1 MSPRNMHDQLKVLF
15 HYAAGQEL
23 QARVEQFSELG
34 LKVICCPEGADASIY
49 QELEDTE
56 IFWHVLQPV
65 TKEIIAHAPKL
76 KLIQKLGVGVNTID
90 LVAARERNIA
100 VCNMPGT
107 NSQAVAEMTLFLML
121 GALRKYPRLD
131 HACRSGEWRLDTT
144 TKNSLGEIRGR
155 TVGFVGF
162 GAVPRILAPI
172 LQAMGARVIYYTR
185 QPKADPYEY
194 ASVESLLAQSD
205 IVTLHLPLTAETD
218 GLINRSNLALMKPG
232 AVLINTARG
241 ELVDEDALYDALSN
255 GHLSAA
261 GLDVFRQEPVP
272 AQNSLLSL
280 DNVMV
285 TPHTAW
291 LTNETLARCLEVAV
305 RNSLAIMHGNEP
317 EHRVA

>member
-1 MSPRNMHDQLKVLF
+1 MNDQLKVLF

-23 QARVEQFSELG
+23 QARVEQLEALG
-34 LKVICCPEGADASIY
+34 LKVVCCPESADGSFN

-65 TKEIIAHAPKL
+65 TREVIASAPKL

-90 LVAARERNIA
+90 LETARERNIA

-107 NSQAVAEMTLFLML
+107 NSQAVAEMTLLLML

-131 HACRSGEWRLDTT
+131 HACRSGEWHLDAA

-155 TVGFVGF
+155 TVGFIGF
-162 GAVPRILAPI
+162 GAVPGILAPI
-172 LQAMGARVIYYTR
+172 LQAMGARVMYYTQ
-185 QPKADPYEY
+185 QPKTGPYEHT
-194 ASVESLLAQSD
+194 SLDSLLAQSD
-205 IVTLHLPLTAETD
+205 IVTLHVPLTAETQ
-218 GLINRSNLALMKPG
+218 GLINRSRLALMKSG

-241 ELVDEDALYDALSN
+241 ELVDEVALYDALS
-255 GHLSAA
+255 GAHLSAA
-261 GLDVFRQEPVP
+261 GLDVFSQEPVP

-291 LTNETLARCLEVAV
+291 LTNETLARCLDVAV
-305 RNSLAIMHGNEP
+305 RNSLALMRGHELV
-317 EHRVA
+317 HRVV